1 MKQLFYLGICT
12 LLVGILTLAVT
23 GAEMKT
29 RYEFALADYRTMPED
44 EADQMTMAMLQTY
57 SAATSHL
64 IRQLHDRN
72 MPNMAKV
79 KIIYLLGELRVLG
92 ATGVLIENID
102 LVAEQMDPKTRIPRW
117 GPYPARE
124 ALVKIGPYASRM
136 IMNIIGSPKFDEAK
150 LDGYAA
156 VLREI
161 ESPRYALMKLQDRLS
176 EAKGETLRGQYE
188 AVVARIKT
196 LYLGPVPDERMTK
209 WGPKLSEEELAAI
222 AKLST
227 PELVDMLRTGD
238 RLHASAALKQL
249 KANGGWKGNFDLL
262 LSIAAE
268 RHGPGDMIVEGL
280 VSATDE
286 SASAEDKCLVDKFLD
301 FVEAELKKDKPSV
314 SRYQAIRSIAQA
326 VYRRRPLPT
335 PTRTKLEIIK
345 HTKPPYGHGRA
356 ISILTSCLDSNN
368 RSVRADAI
376 HALGAVGAED
386 LALANKIIATL
397 EAQLAKEET
406 TEEKKANK
414 ERMKKIIENSL
425 RWLKRQLR
433 RPGEG
438 SYESMFES

>member
-44 EADQMTMAMLQTY
+44 EADQMTMAMLKTY
-57 SAATSHL
+57 SAATSEL
-64 IRQLHDRN
+64 IRQLHVRN

-79 KIIYLLGELRVLG
+79 KIIYLLGELRVLV
-92 ATGVLIENID
+92 ATGVLIENIN
-102 LVAEQMDPKTRIPRW
+102 LTAERMDPKTRIARW
-117 GPYPARE
+117 GRHPAQE

-156 VLREI
+156 VLVVI
-161 ESPRYALMKLQDRLS
+161 ESPRYALMKLQDRGA
-176 EAKGETLRGQYE
+176 EAKDETLRGQCE

-196 LYLGPVPDERMTK
+196 LYLGPVPDARMTK

-227 PELVDMLRTGD
+227 TELVDMLKTGD
-238 RLHASAALKQL
+238 TLHKFAALERL
-249 KANGGWKGNFDLL
+249 EANGGWKRNFDLL

-268 RHGPGDMIVEGL
+268 RRGSGDMIVEGL

-345 HTKPPYGHGRA
+345 HTKPPYGYGRA
-356 ISILTSCLDSNN
+356 INILTSCLYSKDS
-368 RSVRADAI
+368 SVRADAI
-376 HALGAVGAED
+376 DALGSVGAQD
-386 LALANKIIATL
+386 MAMGNHIIAIL
-397 EAQLAKEET
+397 ETQLAKEET
-406 TEEKKANK
+406 SEENKAVKKGMRK
-414 ERMKKIIENSL
+414 TIEHALRSL
-425 RWLKRQLR
+425 RRQLSG
-433 RPGEG
+433 PKQML
-438 SYESMFES
+438 YE

>member
-44 EADQMTMAMLQTY
+44 EADQMTMAMLKTY
-57 SAATSHL
+57 SAATSEL
-64 IRQLHDRN
+64 IRQLHVRN

-79 KIIYLLGELRVLG
+79 KIIYLLGELRVLV
-92 ATGVLIENID
+92 ATGVLIENIN
-102 LVAEQMDPKTRIPRW
+102 LTAERMDPKTRIARW
-117 GPYPARE
+117 GRHPAQE

-156 VLREI
+156 VLVVI
-161 ESPRYALMKLQDRLS
+161 ESPRYALMKLQDRGA
-176 EAKGETLRGQYE
+176 EAKDETLRGQCE

-196 LYLGPVPDERMTK
+196 LYLGPVPDARMTK

-227 PELVDMLRTGD
+227 TELVDMLKTGD
-238 RLHASAALKQL
+238 TLHKFAALERL
-249 KANGGWKGNFDLL
+249 EANGGWKRNFDLL

-268 RHGPGDMIVEGL
+268 RRGSGDMIVEGL

-345 HTKPPYGHGRA
+345 HTKPPYGYGRA
-356 ISILTSCLDSNN
+356 INILTSCLYSKDS
-368 RSVRADAI
+368 SVRADAI
-376 HALGAVGAED
+376 NALGAVGAQD
-386 LALANKIIATL
+386 MVRGNHIIAIL
-397 EAQLAKEET
+397 ETQLAKEET
-406 TEEKKANK
+406 SEENKAVKKGLRK
-414 ERMKKIIENSL
+414 TIEHSL
-425 RWLKRQLR
+425 RMLRRQLSG
-433 RPGEG
+433 PKQML
-438 SYESMFES
+438 YE